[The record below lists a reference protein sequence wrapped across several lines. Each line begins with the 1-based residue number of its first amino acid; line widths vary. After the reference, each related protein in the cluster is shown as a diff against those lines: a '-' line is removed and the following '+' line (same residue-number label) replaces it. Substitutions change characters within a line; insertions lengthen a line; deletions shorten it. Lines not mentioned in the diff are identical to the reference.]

1 MLDLKALALPF
12 PAKLISWRVGSTT
25 QDKTRG
31 MALAY
36 IDARDVMDRLDDV
49 CGPSGWQ
56 ATYPHA
62 GQKTVCS
69 IGILCGEHWVWK
81 SNGAGDSDIEAEKGA
96 LSDAFKRAAVLWG
109 VGRYLYSMP
118 SPWVEIETRGRSS
131 VIKPAELDRLADILA
146 KHTAGLKF
154 DNPPPPPDPDVLTAA
169 RKWVSDQN
177 GALSS
182 YANTDDVLAWNR
194 RNEKALKKLQ
204 GASEALYE
212 EVMGSYGTALDRT
225 RRAGAVAA

>member
-25 QDKTRG
+25 ADKTRG

-36 IDARDVMDRLDDV
+36 IDARDVMERLDDV
-49 CGPSGWQ
+49 CGPAGWQ

-109 VGRYLYSMP
+109 VGRYLYEMP
-118 SPWVEIETRGRSS
+118 SPWVELVVKGRSVS
-131 VIKPAELDRLADILA
+131 IKESELDRLADILS

-154 DNPPPPPDPDVLTAA
+154 ANPPPPTAVDVLDGA
-169 RKWVSDQN
+169 RKWVSEQN
-177 GALSS
+177 GALST
-182 YANTDDVLAWNR
+182 YANSEDVLAWKT

-204 GASEALYE
+204 GASEAMYE
-212 EVMGSYGTALDRT
+212 EVMGYYGAALDRT
-225 RRAGAVAA
+225 RRGMMAA

>member
-12 PAKLISWRVGSTT
+12 PPKQISWRVGTLT

-31 MALAY
+31 LALAY
-36 IDARDVMDRLDDV
+36 LDARDVMARLDDV

-81 SNGAGDSDIEAEKGA
+81 SNGAGDTDVEQEKGA

-109 VGRYLYSMP
+109 IGRYLYDVP
-118 SPWVEIETRGRSS
+118 TIWAKVKQQGRSF
-131 VIKPAELDRLADILA
+131 VISDDEMDRLADILA
-146 KHTAGLKF
+146 KMNGGQKAA
-154 DNPPPPPDPDVLTAA
+154 PDAYPEDKDVIDGAK
-169 RKWVSDQN
+169 RWVSDQTGVLGTLTN
-177 GALSS
+177 RS
-182 YANTDDVLAWNR
+182 DVLDWNK
-194 RNEKALKKLQ
+194 RNAKALQKLQ
-204 GASEALYE
+204 RTSEALYDQT
-212 EVMGSYGTALDRT
+212 MKAYDTAFRRT
-225 RRAGAVAA
+225 AMAA